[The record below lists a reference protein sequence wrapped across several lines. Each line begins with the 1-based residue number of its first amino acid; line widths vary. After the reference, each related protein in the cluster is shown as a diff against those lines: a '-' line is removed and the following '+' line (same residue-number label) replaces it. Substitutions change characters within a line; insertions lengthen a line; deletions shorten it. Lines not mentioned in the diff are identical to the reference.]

1 MAGTTHQPLD
11 RTYPL
16 PRTTSSLPAEFPWE
30 MLTLPRTEE
39 PRVGFLIISKAGAIG
54 RYRSGALRRTVAF
67 RDAGPNAKVFFKSL
81 IRSGVYN
88 RDRDLRRDSRVCDK
102 IKSNTNARKAGKT
115 DDTGYG
121 SAPRWGEKQ
130 QRWYF
135 ARLQEVNGYD
145 EVTSGITMTGM
156 GTTGQ
161 EPPWVEGAC
170 VATG

>member
-1 MAGTTHQPLD
+1 M
-11 RTYPL
+11 
-16 PRTTSSLPAEFPWE
+16 FF
-30 MLTLPRTEE
+30 TL
-39 PRVGFLIISKAGAIG
+39 
-54 RYRSGALRRTVAF
+54 
-67 RDAGPNAKVFFKSL
+67 L

-102 IKSNTNARKAGKT
+102 IKSKTNARKAGKT

-130 QRWYF
+130 QRWNF

-145 EVTSGITMTGM
+145 EVTSGMTMTGM

-161 EPPWVEGAC
+161 RSPWLECAC
-170 VATG
+170 VATGRQVPGPASAPVEQISFLLRSGSHPFLFSVSTSWHSPSLLW